1 MPLINLIHIA
11 TRGLLRVPASVG
23 KVCRHRSIALLW
35 HLLYTVRRLVIA
47 LGCGR
52 FEILVTQD
60 VQVGQ
65 GFGEG
70 GVVLIAT
77 TAIFTGDSR
86 HLVLMLGLHRGEELA
101 GAAAV
106 AVITLF
112 ENIVE
117 AWSRLDSHRQGYG
130 VILGSLVVRYLLF

>member
-1 MPLINLIHIA
+1 MPLINLTHIA
-11 TRGLLRVPASVG
+11 TRWLLRVPASVG
-23 KVCRHRSIALLW
+23 KVGRHWSITLLG
-35 HLLYTVRRLVIA
+35 HLLYTMRRLVIA

-70 GVVLIAT
+70 GVVLIT
-77 TAIFTGDSR
+77 STAIFTGDSR
-86 HLVLMLGLHRGEELA
+86 HVVLMLGLHRGEELA
-101 GAAAV
+101 GAAAI

-112 ENIVE
+112 EDVVE
-117 AWSRLDSHRQGYG
+117 AWSRFDSHRQGYG